1 MSKRYWQVA
10 AGSKGRNY
18 ANLFIKFGLAFVGG
32 DPHVK
37 TMSQVAPGDIIIL
50 KDGLSSIVAVG
61 EVVSRNGKHNGCDD
75 KPWLRDFDGWDL
87 RAWCNVDWRVPK
99 TPFSTTGLT
108 RTTIQRIHQDNH
120 IKIADNLLRLSKSSF
135 AAEPPDTPEVTDSQ
149 ILEFLISEGLRPSA
163 ADELTNTFRRIRL
176 LADYYYNNCTWEEI
190 REHETRTFLIVPLLL
205 ALGWAEQQLKIEY
218 PAEGGRVDLACF
230 SRAQNQKNS
239 ECVLILESKDFASG
253 LDYAQEQARSYAK
266 SFPSCR
272 VLVVSNGYCYKTYIR
287 DGKSAFSATPS
298 AYLNVLKPRA
308 RYPLDPD
315 SVDGALE
322 VLRLLLPVTLR

>member
-1 MSKRYWQVA
+1 MGKSYWQVA

-50 KDGLSSIVAVG
+50 KDGLSIIVAVG

-99 TPFSTTGLT
+99 APHSTTGLT
-108 RTTIQRIHQDNH
+108 RTTIQRVHQDNH
-120 IKIADNLLRLSKSSF
+120 MKIADNLLQLPKSPF
-135 AAEPPDTPEVTDSQ
+135 VAEPPTTAEVTDSR
-149 ILEFLISEGLRPSA
+149 ILEFLVAEGLRPSA
-163 ADELTNTFRRIRL
+163 AEDLTNTFRRIRL
-176 LADYYYNNCTWEEI
+176 LAEYYYNNCAWEEI

-218 PAEGGRVDLACF
+218 PATGGRVDLACF

-239 ECVLILESKDFASG
+239 ECALILESKDFASG

-287 DGKSAFSATPS
+287 DSKSAFSATPS
-298 AYLNVLKPRA
+298 AYLNVLKPRT
-308 RYPLDPD
+308 RYPLDPEN
-315 SVDGALE
+315 VDGALE
-322 VLRLLLPVTLR
+322 VLRWLLPVTLR